1 MLRRIKPDTRV
12 EETDA
17 AVKIADASF
26 PVPFGHRLEF
36 NAPVHGT
43 WNIVHIGM
51 LVPQCHQIYVCADN
65 CMRGVVLT
73 AAEMGADDRFSSVLL
88 EEDDLYDQNLE
99 TITIEGVSDIIRRLP
114 VRPRAVA
121 VFLVCLHHF
130 VGTDASYVYKT
141 LEERFPDIDFIRG
154 WMDPVMQ
161 KTGLTPE
168 QKLKEAMYRPIRPLP
183 VDPKLVCVLGDNQAL
198 YPDSDLARL
207 VAKAGGRVLQLHDWR
222 AHGRRIGVLSGE
234 EGDTEDEH
242 FAFCKNY
249 DDFLGIGAAGLLIT
263 RSPSGVHGVTQLAKR
278 LGRPFLY
285 LPPVSGEEE
294 IRRQIETLARTLE
307 EISAGQAN
315 ASADGISA
323 GQANAS
329 ADGGFLGQANANAD
343 GGFPGQANANADGIS
358 SIQTDAAAIIQEG
371 TLAGSRALQHAR
383 SLIGDTEITVDY
395 IGNTRTLSLTKRL
408 VQSGFHVTRVYL
420 DAVLPE
426 EEADFRWLQENCP
439 DLLLTATIHP
449 GMRVLHAAENTGKM
463 LAIGPKAAWFG
474 GTAHFVNLVE
484 FGGLWGNAGIIRL
497 AQLMEDSFL
506 HEKDTRTI
514 IPRKGQGCKCVLQ

>member
-234 EGDTEDEH
+234 EGDMEDEH

-263 RSPSGVHGVTQLAKR
+263 RSPSGVHGVRQLAKR

-307 EISAGQAN
+307 EISAGQVN
-315 ASADGISA
+315 AS
-323 GQANAS
+323 
-329 ADGGFLGQANANAD
+329 
-343 GGFPGQANANADGIS
+343 ADGIS

-371 TLAGSRALQHAR
+371 TLAASRALQHAR

-484 FGGLWGNAGIIRL
+484 SGGLWGNAGIIRL

>member
-114 VRPRAVA
+114 VRPRAVV

-222 AHGRRIGVLSGE
+222 AHGRRIGFLSGE

-315 ASADGISA
+315 ASADGI
-323 GQANAS
+323 
-329 ADGGFLGQANANAD
+329 F
-343 GGFPGQANANADGIS
+343 

-371 TLAGSRALQHAR
+371 TLAASRALQHAR

-420 DAVLPE
+420 DAILPE

>member
-99 TITIEGVSDIIRRLP
+99 TITIEGVSDIIRRLS

-198 YPDSDLARL
+198 YPDSNLARL

-315 ASADGISA
+315 AGADGISA

-329 ADGGFLGQANANAD
+329 AD

-371 TLAGSRALQHAR
+371 TLAASRALQHAR

>member
-207 VAKAGGRVLQLHDWR
+207 VAKASGRVLQLHDWR

-242 FAFCKNY
+242 FVFCKNY

-263 RSPSGVHGVTQLAKR
+263 RSPSGVHGVRQLAKR

-323 GQANAS
+323 IQA
-329 ADGGFLGQANANAD
+329 
-343 GGFPGQANANADGIS
+343 
-358 SIQTDAAAIIQEG
+358 DAAAIIQEG
-371 TLAGSRALQHAR
+371 TLAASRALQHAR

-484 FGGLWGNAGIIRL
+484 SGGLWGNAGIIRL

>member
-99 TITIEGVSDIIRRLP
+99 TITIEGVSDIIRRLS

-307 EISAGQAN
+307 KISAGQVNAN
-315 ASADGISA
+315 ADGVFPR
-323 GQANAS
+323 QANAS
-329 ADGGFLGQANANAD
+329 AD
-343 GGFPGQANANADGIS
+343 GGFPGQANANADGGFPGQTNASADGIS
-358 SIQTDAAAIIQEG
+358 AIQADAAAIIQEG
-371 TLAGSRALQHAR
+371 TLAASRALQHAR

>member
-99 TITIEGVSDIIRRLP
+99 TITIEGVSDIIRRLS

-307 EISAGQAN
+307 EISAGQV
-315 ASADGISA
+315 
-323 GQANAS
+323 
-329 ADGGFLGQANANAD
+329 
-343 GGFPGQANANADGIS
+343 NANADGIS
-358 SIQTDAAAIIQEG
+358 SIQADAAAIIQEG
-371 TLAGSRALQHAR
+371 TLAASRALQHAR

-474 GTAHFVNLVE
+474 GTSHFVNLVE

>member
-315 ASADGISA
+315 ASADG
-323 GQANAS
+323 
-329 ADGGFLGQANANAD
+329 
-343 GGFPGQANANADGIS
+343 GFPGQANANADGIS

-371 TLAGSRALQHAR
+371 TLAASRALQHAR

-420 DAVLPE
+420 DAILPE

>member
-99 TITIEGVSDIIRRLP
+99 TITIEGVSDIIRRLS

-315 ASADGISA
+315 A
-323 GQANAS
+323 
-329 ADGGFLGQANANAD
+329 
-343 GGFPGQANANADGIS
+343 NADGIS

-371 TLAGSRALQHAR
+371 TLAASRALQHAR

-395 IGNTRTLSLTKRL
+395 IGNTRTLNLTKRL

>member
-263 RSPSGVHGVTQLAKR
+263 RSPSGVHGVRQLAKR
-278 LGRPFLY
+278 LGRAFLY

-315 ASADGISA
+315 ASADGI
-323 GQANAS
+323 
-329 ADGGFLGQANANAD
+329 F
-343 GGFPGQANANADGIS
+343 

-371 TLAGSRALQHAR
+371 TLAASRALQHAR

>member
-114 VRPRAVA
+114 VRPRAVV

-329 ADGGFLGQANANAD
+329 ADGGF
-343 GGFPGQANANADGIS
+343 PGQANANADGIS

-371 TLAGSRALQHAR
+371 TLAASRALQHAR

>member
-263 RSPSGVHGVTQLAKR
+263 RSPSGVHGVRQLAKR

-294 IRRQIETLARTLE
+294 IRRQIETLART
-307 EISAGQAN
+307 
-315 ASADGISA
+315 
-323 GQANAS
+323 
-329 ADGGFLGQANANAD
+329 
-343 GGFPGQANANADGIS
+343 
-358 SIQTDAAAIIQEG
+358 QTDAAAIIQEG
-371 TLAGSRALQHAR
+371 TLAASRALQHAR

>member
-315 ASADGISA
+315 ASADG
-323 GQANAS
+323 
-329 ADGGFLGQANANAD
+329 
-343 GGFPGQANANADGIS
+343 GFPGQANANADGIS

-371 TLAGSRALQHAR
+371 TLAASRALQHAR

>member
-121 VFLVCLHHF
+121 GFLVCLHHF

-323 GQANAS
+323 IQA
-329 ADGGFLGQANANAD
+329 
-343 GGFPGQANANADGIS
+343 
-358 SIQTDAAAIIQEG
+358 DAAAIIQKG
-371 TLAGSRALQHAR
+371 TLAASRALQHAR

>member
-99 TITIEGVSDIIRRLP
+99 TITIEGVSDIIRRLS

-222 AHGRRIGVLSGE
+222 AHSRRIGVLSGE

-323 GQANAS
+323 IQA
-329 ADGGFLGQANANAD
+329 
-343 GGFPGQANANADGIS
+343 
-358 SIQTDAAAIIQEG
+358 DAAAIIQKG
-371 TLAGSRALQHAR
+371 TLAASRALQHAR

-395 IGNTRTLSLTKRL
+395 IGNTRTLNLTKRL

>member
-222 AHGRRIGVLSGE
+222 AHSRRIGVLSGE

-323 GQANAS
+323 IQA
-329 ADGGFLGQANANAD
+329 
-343 GGFPGQANANADGIS
+343 
-358 SIQTDAAAIIQEG
+358 DAAAIIQKG
-371 TLAGSRALQHAR
+371 TLAASRALQHAR

>member
-207 VAKAGGRVLQLHDWR
+207 VAKASGRVLQLHDWR

-315 ASADGISA
+315 A
-323 GQANAS
+323 
-329 ADGGFLGQANANAD
+329 
-343 GGFPGQANANADGIS
+343 NADGIS

-371 TLAGSRALQHAR
+371 TLAASRALQHAR

>member
-263 RSPSGVHGVTQLAKR
+263 RSPSGVHGVRQLAKR

-307 EISAGQAN
+307 EISAGQ
-315 ASADGISA
+315 
-323 GQANAS
+323 
-329 ADGGFLGQANANAD
+329 
-343 GGFPGQANANADGIS
+343 
-358 SIQTDAAAIIQEG
+358 EG
-371 TLAGSRALQHAR
+371 TLAASRALQHAR

>member
-315 ASADGISA
+315 ASADGVFPR
-323 GQANAS
+323 QANAS
-329 ADGGFLGQANANAD
+329 AD

-371 TLAGSRALQHAR
+371 TLAASRALQHAR

-408 VQSGFHVTRVYL
+408 VQSGVHVTRVYL

>member
-207 VAKAGGRVLQLHDWR
+207 VAKAGSRVLQLHDWR

-315 ASADGISA
+315 ASADGIS
-323 GQANAS
+323 
-329 ADGGFLGQANANAD
+329 
-343 GGFPGQANANADGIS
+343 

-371 TLAGSRALQHAR
+371 TLAASRALQHAR

>member
-323 GQANAS
+323 IQA
-329 ADGGFLGQANANAD
+329 
-343 GGFPGQANANADGIS
+343 
-358 SIQTDAAAIIQEG
+358 DAAAIIQKG
-371 TLAGSRALQHAR
+371 TLAASRALQHAR

>member
-99 TITIEGVSDIIRRLP
+99 TITIEGVSDIIRRLS

-294 IRRQIETLARTLE
+294 IRRQIETLAWTLE
-307 EISAGQAN
+307 EISAGQV
-315 ASADGISA
+315 
-323 GQANAS
+323 
-329 ADGGFLGQANANAD
+329 NANAD
-343 GGFPGQANANADGIS
+343 GVS
-358 SIQTDAAAIIQEG
+358 SIQADAAAIIQEG
-371 TLAGSRALQHAR
+371 TLAASRALQHAR

>member
-307 EISAGQAN
+307 EISAGQV
-315 ASADGISA
+315 
-323 GQANAS
+323 
-329 ADGGFLGQANANAD
+329 
-343 GGFPGQANANADGIS
+343 NANADGIS

-371 TLAGSRALQHAR
+371 TLAASRALQHAR

>member
-99 TITIEGVSDIIRRLP
+99 TITIEGVSDIIRRLS

-315 ASADGISA
+315 ASADGVFPR
-323 GQANAS
+323 QANAS
-329 ADGGFLGQANANAD
+329 AD

-371 TLAGSRALQHAR
+371 TLAASRALQHAR

>member
-99 TITIEGVSDIIRRLP
+99 TITIEGVSDIIRRLS

-234 EGDTEDEH
+234 EGNTEDEH

-307 EISAGQAN
+307 EISAGQV
-315 ASADGISA
+315 
-323 GQANAS
+323 
-329 ADGGFLGQANANAD
+329 
-343 GGFPGQANANADGIS
+343 NANADGIS
-358 SIQTDAAAIIQEG
+358 SIQADAAAIIQEG
-371 TLAGSRALQHAR
+371 TLAASRALQHAR

-395 IGNTRTLSLTKRL
+395 IGNTRTLNLTKRL

-474 GTAHFVNLVE
+474 GTSHFVNLVE

>member
-307 EISAGQAN
+307 EISAGQVNAN
-315 ASADGISA
+315 ADGVFPR
-323 GQANAS
+323 QANAS
-329 ADGGFLGQANANAD
+329 ADGGFPGQANANAD
-343 GGFPGQANANADGIS
+343 GGFPGQTNANADGIS

-371 TLAGSRALQHAR
+371 TLAASRALQHAR

>member
-99 TITIEGVSDIIRRLP
+99 TITVEGVSDIIRRLS

-263 RSPSGVHGVTQLAKR
+263 RSPSGVHGVRQLAKR

-323 GQANAS
+323 IQA
-329 ADGGFLGQANANAD
+329 
-343 GGFPGQANANADGIS
+343 
-358 SIQTDAAAIIQEG
+358 DAAAIIQKG
-371 TLAGSRALQHAR
+371 TLAASRALQHAR

>member
-99 TITIEGVSDIIRRLP
+99 TITVEGVSDIIRRLS

-263 RSPSGVHGVTQLAKR
+263 RSPSGVHGVRQLAKR

-294 IRRQIETLARTLE
+294 IRRQIETLARTFE
-307 EISAGQAN
+307 EISA
-315 ASADGISA
+315 
-323 GQANAS
+323 
-329 ADGGFLGQANANAD
+329 
-343 GGFPGQANANADGIS
+343 GQANANADGIS

-371 TLAGSRALQHAR
+371 TLAASRALQHAR

-408 VQSGFHVTRVYL
+408 VQSGFHVNRVYL

>member
-307 EISAGQAN
+307 EISAGQVNAN
-315 ASADGISA
+315 ADGVFPR
-323 GQANAS
+323 QANAS
-329 ADGGFLGQANANAD
+329 AD

-371 TLAGSRALQHAR
+371 TLAASRALQHAR

-420 DAVLPE
+420 DAILPE

>member
-315 ASADGISA
+315 ASADGVFPR
-323 GQANAS
+323 QANAS
-329 ADGGFLGQANANAD
+329 AD

-371 TLAGSRALQHAR
+371 TLAASRALQHAR

-420 DAVLPE
+420 DAILPE

>member
-99 TITIEGVSDIIRRLP
+99 TITVEGVSDIIRRLP

-315 ASADGISA
+315 ASADG
-323 GQANAS
+323 
-329 ADGGFLGQANANAD
+329 
-343 GGFPGQANANADGIS
+343 GFPGQANANADGIS

-371 TLAGSRALQHAR
+371 TLAASRALQHAR

>member
-99 TITIEGVSDIIRRLP
+99 TITVEGVSDIIRRLP

-168 QKLKEAMYRPIRPLP
+168 QKLKEAMYRPIPPLP

-263 RSPSGVHGVTQLAKR
+263 RSPSGVHGVRQLAKR
-278 LGRPFLY
+278 LGRAFLY

-307 EISAGQAN
+307 EISTGQV
-315 ASADGISA
+315 
-323 GQANAS
+323 
-329 ADGGFLGQANANAD
+329 NANAD
-343 GGFPGQANANADGIS
+343 GVS

-371 TLAGSRALQHAR
+371 TLAASRALQHAR

>member
-141 LEERFPDIDFIRG
+141 LEERCPDIDFIRG

-207 VAKAGGRVLQLHDWR
+207 VAKASGRVLQLHDWR

-263 RSPSGVHGVTQLAKR
+263 RSPSGVHGVRQLAKR

-315 ASADGISA
+315 ASADGIS
-323 GQANAS
+323 
-329 ADGGFLGQANANAD
+329 
-343 GGFPGQANANADGIS
+343 

-371 TLAGSRALQHAR
+371 TLAASRALQHAR